1 MTLFDPNLLYLH
13 LSKISGLQIQKKGE
27 DTEIKL
33 WKQSF
38 KKVGGKT
45 ILIKNELDLTLQE
58 LEILSEAIQL
68 LQYFL
73 TISQAS
79 SQGYPPKPPP
89 RVTSN

>member
-1 MTLFDPNLLYLH
+1 MTLFDPNLLYRQ
-13 LSKISGLQIQKKGE
+13 LSKKSGLQIQNKGE

-38 KKVGGKT
+38 KKAGGKT
-45 ILIKNELDLTLQE
+45 ISIKNGLHLTLQE

-68 LQYFL
+68 LQYL

-79 SQGYPPKPPP
+79 SQVYPPKPPP
-89 RVTSN
+89 SVTSN

>member
-1 MTLFDPNLLYLH
+1 MALFDPNLLYHH
-13 LSKISGLQIQKKGE
+13 LSKISGLQIQNKGE

-79 SQGYPPKPPP
+79 SQVYSPKPPP